1 MIEIEMTTTC
11 TSCGESWTPDHAACV
26 RGDWRTCPLCR
37 GDPDAQGIRSHVAP
51 DQTRRDDPAASDFEE
66 PGTDERIQHD
76 PRRH

>member
-1 MIEIEMTTTC
+1 MISIEATC
-11 TSCGESWTPDHAACV
+11 TSCAAEHAPDHAACV

-51 DQTRRDDPAASDFEE
+51 DQTRRDDPTTSDFEE
-66 PGTDERIQHD
+66 PSTNERIQYD